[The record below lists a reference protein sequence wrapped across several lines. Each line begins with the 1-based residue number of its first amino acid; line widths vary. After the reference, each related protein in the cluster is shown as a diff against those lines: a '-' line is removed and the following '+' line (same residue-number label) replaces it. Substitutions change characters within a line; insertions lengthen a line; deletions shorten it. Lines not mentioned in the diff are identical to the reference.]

1 MSCAGKRSPA
11 SSICWRSRDFL
22 RIFFVFSAHFLSS
35 FSVHFLRMEMLEKI
49 EHLCIIEVVA
59 FNMENIGNMRFYND

>member
-22 RIFFVFSAHFLSS
+22 RIFFRIFCS

>member
-11 SSICWRSRDFL
+11 LSICWRSRDFL
-22 RIFFVFSAHFLSS
+22 RIFCS